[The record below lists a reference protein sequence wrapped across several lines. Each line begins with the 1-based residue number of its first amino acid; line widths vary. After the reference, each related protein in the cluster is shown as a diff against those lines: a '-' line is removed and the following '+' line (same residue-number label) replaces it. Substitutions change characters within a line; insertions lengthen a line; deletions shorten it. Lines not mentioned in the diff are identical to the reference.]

1 MLISSIVLC
10 VALALAILAG
20 VLLPCSIA
28 YASSEKEAVL
38 ATVSNLEGNAYP
50 MASTVALYLEG
61 DGFYI
66 PESYYVTDV
75 KKVTAIDITYYTV
88 TYCGKEFS
96 CKDSSLSSVSKVSF
110 DDDVSPYPDVALTVV
125 GENLVLNGKTVTND
139 YTIKF
144 LGYHLTDDSQIFVMA
159 THDGDTIYGFA
170 AKDSFN
176 AFVIPYHPIAQAERE
191 RILESKKP
199 AEPKSGD
206 ILPNTS
212 LALRIVLIIGIA
224 VPAIIIVILLFK
236 PSKND
241 RSAGNNRLRRSRRRD
256 EFDYDSS
263 RTYDRP
269 YDDRNSDRRA
279 QDGYGDRDSDRRAYD
294 GYDDRNRGY
303 DRGRDDRGYD
313 RGYDRDGRD
322 FDDYDRRDGRR

>member
-10 VALALAILAG
+10 VALALAIFAG

-50 MASTVALYLEG
+50 VASSIVLYKES

-75 KKVTAIDITYYTV
+75 VQQKRINYIYYTV
-88 TYCGKEFS
+88 QYCGQEFL
-96 CKDSSLSSVSKVSF
+96 CQDGALPATSKVTFS
-110 DDDVSPYPDVALTVV
+110 DDASPYPDVALTVV
-125 GENLVLNGKTVTND
+125 GENLVLNGTIVTND

-159 THDGDTIYGFA
+159 TYDGNTIYGFA
-170 AKDSFN
+170 AKESFN
-176 AFVIPYHPIAQAERE
+176 AFVVPYHPIAQAERE

-241 RSAGNNRLRRSRRRD
+241 RSSGSNRLRRSRRRD

-269 YDDRNSDRRA
+269 YDDR
-279 QDGYGDRDSDRRAYD
+279 DSDRRAYD
-294 GYDDRNRGY
+294 GYDDRNGGY
-303 DRGRDDRGYD
+303 DRGRDDRGYDRGYERDD

>member
-1 MLISSIVLC
+1 MKKVAMLISSIVLC

-20 VLLPCSIA
+20 VLLPCSIV
-28 YASSEKEAVL
+28 YAASEKDVVL
-38 ATVSNLEGNAYP
+38 ATISNLEGNEYP
-50 MASTVALYLEG
+50 VASTVALYLEG

-96 CKDSSLSSVSKVSF
+96 CKGSSLPSVSKVSF
-110 DDDVSPYPDVALTVV
+110 DDGISPYPDVTLTIV
-125 GENLVLNGKTVTND
+125 GESLALNGNTVTND

-144 LGYHLTDDSQIFVMA
+144 LGYHTEDSSQIFVMA
-159 THDGDTIYGFA
+159 THDGDSVFGFA
-170 AKDSFN
+170 KKDAFN
-176 AFVIPYHPIAQAERE
+176 AFVVPYHPIAQAERE

-224 VPAIIIVILLFK
+224 VPAVIIVILLFK

-241 RSAGNNRLRRSRRRD
+241 RSSGSNRLRRSRRRD

-263 RTYDRP
+263 RSYERSYDER
-269 YDDRNSDRRA
+269 
-279 QDGYGDRDSDRRAYD
+279 DRRAYD

-303 DRGRDDRGYD
+303 DSGSGGYGRVGDD

>member
-28 YASSEKEAVL
+28 YASNEKEAVL

-50 MASTVALYLEG
+50 IKSAIVLKNS
-61 DGFYI
+61 DGEFAI
-66 PESYYVTDV
+66 PESYYVTDI
-75 KKVTAIDITYYTV
+75 KQAFDNFYTV
-88 TYCGKEFS
+88 NYCGQTFYFDNSLNMPVSNVTFS
-96 CKDSSLSSVSKVSF
+96 
-110 DDDVSPYPDVALTVV
+110 DDVSPYPDVALTVV
-125 GENLVLNGKTVTND
+125 GENLVLNGKNVTND

-159 THDGDTIYGFA
+159 TYDGDTIYGFA